1 MKKIFLLLA
10 ALYVPAAGAA
20 YKCVDEKGLTHIGD
34 TEPAA
39 CANVMLYE
47 VSRSG
52 TIIRSIEPTPT
63 PEQVKVK
70 RDEAER
76 RKEAERVAAEQKRK
90 DLALLSSYSD
100 EREFEVARDRNIEPL
115 AGRIKISKDRI
126 KTIDARVAQLED
138 EMEYYKAGKS
148 KASKTREPPQP
159 LLHELQRLRIEK
171 EGLEQSVAGTERQI
185 EAFRVRF
192 DIDKK
197 RWLALKADP
206 SARSTERK

>member
-10 ALYVPAAGAA
+10 ALYVPAVGAA

-34 TEPAA
+34 TEPVA
-39 CANVMLYE
+39 CANVMMYE
-47 VSRSG
+47 ISRSG
-52 TIIRSIEPTPT
+52 TIVRTIEPTPT
-63 PEQVKVK
+63 PEQLKVK

-76 RKEAERVAAEQKRK
+76 RKEAERAASEQKRK

-115 AGRIKISKDRI
+115 AARIKISKDRI
-126 KTIDARVAQLED
+126 KVINARVAQLED
-138 EMEYYKAGKS
+138 EMEFYKAGKS
-148 KASKTREPPQP
+148 KASKAREPPQP
-159 LLHELQRLRIEK
+159 LLHELQRLRTEK
-171 EGLEQSVAGTERQI
+171 EGLEQSVAATERQI
-185 EAFRVRF
+185 EAFKVRF